1 MTTSPGTGPEPA
13 SLEKP
18 MINEDRLGNYL
29 QDHYAGSSAGIEL
42 FRRAAQQQSDPVA
55 RTELTAMIE
64 EVEND
69 RAALE
74 RFLTAAGSKPD
85 PVKNAGAWLAEKLG
99 RLKPNGELLHRSPLS
114 DVVELEALR
123 IAVEGKAAGWR
134 VLRRLAEDDDRFDRS
149 ELDQLL
155 KSAADQIDRLEK
167 LRMAT
172 AERVFLN

>member
-1 MTTSPGTGPEPA
+1 
-13 SLEKP
+13 
-18 MINEDRLGNYL
+18 MIDKARLGTYL

-69 RAALE
+69 RATLQ
-74 RFLTAAGSKPD
+74 RFLAAVGKNPD
-85 PVKNAGAWLAEKLG
+85 PLKNAGAWVAEKLS

-134 VLRRLAEDDDRFDRS
+134 VLRRLAEDEDLFDKS
-149 ELDQLL
+149 ELDRLL
-155 KSAADQIDRLEK
+155 SSVANQVDRLEK
-167 LRMAT
+167 LRMAA
-172 AERVFLN
+172 AERVFL

>member
-1 MTTSPGTGPEPA
+1 
-13 SLEKP
+13 
-18 MINEDRLGNYL
+18 MIDEERLGTYL

-55 RTELTAMIE
+55 RTELTEMIR

-74 RFLTAAGSKPD
+74 RFLAAVGKKPD
-85 PVKNAGAWLAEKLG
+85 PVKNAGAWVAEKLS

-114 DVVELEALR
+114 DVVELEGLR
-123 IAVEGKAAGWR
+123 LAVEGKAAGWR
-134 VLRRLAEDDDRFDRS
+134 VLRRLAEEEDRFDRS

-155 KSAADQIDRLEK
+155 KSATDQIDRLEK

-172 AERVFLN
+172 AERVFRQTHH

>member
-1 MTTSPGTGPEPA
+1 
-13 SLEKP
+13 
-18 MINEDRLGNYL
+18 MIDEERLGNYL
-29 QDHYAGSSAGIEL
+29 QDHYAGSAAGIEL

-55 RTELTAMIE
+55 RTAITEMVE

-74 RFLTAAGSKPD
+74 RFLTAVGSKPD
-85 PVKNAGAWLAEKLG
+85 PLKNAGAWLAEKLS

-123 IAVEGKAAGWR
+123 LAVEGKAAGWR

-167 LRMAT
+167 LRMAA
-172 AERVFLN
+172 AERVFRK

>member
-1 MTTSPGTGPEPA
+1 
-13 SLEKP
+13 
-18 MINEDRLGNYL
+18 MIDKERLGTYL

-64 EVEND
+64 EVGND
-69 RAALE
+69 RATLQ
-74 RFLTAAGSKPD
+74 RFLAAVGKNPD
-85 PVKNAGAWLAEKLG
+85 PVKNAGAWVAEKLS

-134 VLRRLAEDDDRFDRS
+134 VLRRLAEDEDLFDKS
-149 ELDQLL
+149 ELDRLL
-155 KSAADQIDRLEK
+155 SSVANQVDRLEK
-167 LRMAT
+167 LRMAA
-172 AERVFLN
+172 AERVFLRN

>member
-1 MTTSPGTGPEPA
+1 
-13 SLEKP
+13 
-18 MINEDRLGNYL
+18 MIDEERLGNYL

-55 RTELTAMIE
+55 RTELTAMVE
-64 EVEND
+64 EVENE

-85 PVKNAGAWLAEKLG
+85 PVKNAGAWLAEKLS

-123 IAVEGKAAGWR
+123 LAVEGKAAGWR

-149 ELDQLL
+149 ELDRLL

-172 AERVFLN
+172 AERVFLK